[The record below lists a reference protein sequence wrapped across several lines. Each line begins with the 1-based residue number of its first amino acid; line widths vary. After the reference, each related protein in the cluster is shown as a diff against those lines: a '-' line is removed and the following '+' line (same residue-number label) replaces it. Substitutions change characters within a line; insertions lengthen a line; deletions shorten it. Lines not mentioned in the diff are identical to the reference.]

1 MHDQV
6 NEGAA
11 KQQKLVEGIELEK
24 DYVHKKLQE
33 LKQMQGVHDDRM
45 AKYRDEKIMFERKQ
59 EQLRGDVRE
68 FERLTQDLCKQ
79 NQNWILDVKSD
90 FNNKFDS
97 IQNEMDAIKY
107 DNIKVNNF
115 VQATK
120 TTVQKINSSIG
131 LVNYNID

>member
-1 MHDQV
+1 
-6 NEGAA
+6 
-11 KQQKLVEGIELEK
+11 
-24 DYVHKKLQE
+24 
-33 LKQMQGVHDDRM
+33 MQGVHDDRM

-79 NQNWILDVKSD
+79 NQDWILDVKSD

-107 DNIKVNNF
+107 ENIKVNNF

-120 TTVQKINSSIG
+120 TTVQKVNTSIG